1 MQSLL
6 LKGVPMHVLRSQPP
20 ERISSNAPQGRIGSW
35 SERWIAPP
43 PEVVIITSPQGALAP
58 AAREI
63 AERLRPEPDRGRSA
77 ACTLR
82 DEEVH
87 DRVGGFDG
95 RALLPH
101 CVEGLDR

>member
-1 MQSLL
+1 
-6 LKGVPMHVLRSQPP
+6 MHVLPSQPP

-43 PEVVIITSPQGALAP
+43 PEIAIAISPAGALVP

-63 AERLRPEPDRGRSA
+63 AERLRREPDRGRSA

-82 DEEVH
+82 DEEAR

-101 CVEGLDR
+101 CAEGLDR